1 MQIIY
6 LSFRSISPGNWIY
19 LTIFLGSGLLH
30 VFATV
35 MISYYQRQYQK
46 QDNTVYIIKLQT
58 AESPNNT
65 TSSERVLHETS
76 PRVNTSEYNKI
87 LLQVNNMMSI
97 GAYVVITMIITILAR
112 NDIPYFNYLQEFL
125 PAIML
130 GIIIPCIFYVRN
142 SKARLFIK
150 ECFVKR

>member
-1 MQIIY
+1 M
-6 LSFRSISPGNWIY
+6 
-19 LTIFLGSGLLH
+19 TIFLGTGMIH
-30 VFATV
+30 IFATM

-46 QDNTVYIIKLQT
+46 QDNTVYIIKLRT
-58 AESPNNT
+58 AESPSNT
-65 TSSERVLHETS
+65 ESQERVEHETN

-87 LLQVNNMMSI
+87 LFQVNNMMSI
-97 GAYVVITMIITILAR
+97 GTYVLISIIITILAR

-125 PAIML
+125 PPIIL

-142 SKARLFIK
+142 CKARLFIK

>member
-1 MQIIY
+1 M
-6 LSFRSISPGNWIY
+6 
-19 LTIFLGSGLLH
+19 TIFLGSGLIH
-30 VFATV
+30 IFATM

-46 QDNTVYIIKLQT
+46 QDNTVYIIKLRT

-65 TSSERVLHETS
+65 ESQERVEHETK

-87 LLQVNNMMSI
+87 LFQVNNMMSI
-97 GAYVVITMIITILAR
+97 GSYVLISMMVTILAQ
-112 NDIPYFNYLQEFL
+112 NDIPYFNYLREFL
-125 PAIML
+125 PAIIL

-142 SKARLFIK
+142 CKARLFIK

>member
-1 MQIIY
+1 MIC
-6 LSFRSISPGNWIY
+6 LSFRSFSFGSWIY
-19 LTIFLGSGLLH
+19 LTIFLGSGLIH

-58 AESPNNT
+58 AESPNST
-65 TSSERVLHETS
+65 TSSERVLYETS
-76 PRVNTSEYNKI
+76 PQVNTSEYNKI
-87 LLQVNNMMSI
+87 LFQVNNMMSI
-97 GAYVVITMIITILAR
+97 GAYVLITMIVTILAR

-130 GIIIPCIFYVRN
+130 GFLIPCIFYVRN
-142 SKARLFIK
+142 SKARLFVK

>member
-1 MQIIY
+1 M
-6 LSFRSISPGNWIY
+6 
-19 LTIFLGSGLLH
+19 TIFLGSGLIH

-87 LLQVNNMMSI
+87 LFQVNNMMSI

-130 GIIIPCIFYVRN
+130 GIIIPCIFYARN